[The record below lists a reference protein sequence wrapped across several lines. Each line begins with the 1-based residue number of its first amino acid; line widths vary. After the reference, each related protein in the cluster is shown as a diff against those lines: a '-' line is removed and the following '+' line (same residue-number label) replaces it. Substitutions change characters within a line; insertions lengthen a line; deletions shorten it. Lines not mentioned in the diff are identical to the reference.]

1 MVDRN
6 KDYRVEVRKTHE
18 ETGFTNSWYPATII
32 TPRTNPLKKRK
43 CNKNKEE
50 EQQNKDNSSTVVV
63 EYQTNIF
70 ISGQTNKKK
79 RQVERVDRSLIRPLP
94 PSHTEPQL
102 DKPFEPNDV
111 VDVLN
116 DDGVWCTGVVLSLH
130 NDNCSVFFKETP
142 DVKDFHLS
150 KLRPHWDW
158 VEQQWVISPKQ
169 EILYSKFKPGTSVEL
184 RHNMVA
190 HAWIPATIIGEK
202 GTDSVVVRYDKNN
215 KAVKIT
221 VHLDMIR
228 PQPPQL
234 SNDKDFKL
242 MEKVDAFCESSYW
255 LVGTITSIL
264 LQRKYAVN
272 FGTYKNRNEIVYNH
286 SQLRFHLDWV
296 NGQWITNSG
305 EVISTPIKQIPATKD
320 IESPSYSGCEFNVA
334 DNEIPCSTNKDDVQ
348 IKELLFSATAMNGLS
363 LFSSCYFITLI
374 IMMMMMMKLF
384 RYGFADEEAG
394 SPKSNGNVEEFG
406 NSNMLVE
413 FDISGLLSFEE
424 GDQNQN
430 SKIEKRREQYELQT
444 ANSQGNTNEER
455 KSTPFVKRSNVWEM
469 VESFE
474 VFQKLPQKPHF
485 HPLLNE
491 EDDEFEREALALSYM
506 VKFAVLI
513 EKVFNLGK
521 DVSMAEIDY
530 LIAQLFEMGK
540 LGFEVNVVKNNLN
553 EWKMKKVELEELK
566 IQITLHNE
574 KKVKIDEE
582 LKILE
587 KKQSLLMSQSA
598 YEEEQ
603 VSKLIAE
610 ATKINEAFSSIMESS
625 KFCYDQ

>member
-18 ETGFTNSWYPATII
+18 ETGFTNAWYPATII

-50 EQQNKDNSSTVVV
+50 EQQNKDNSSTVV
-63 EYQTNIF
+63 
-70 ISGQTNKKK
+70 
-79 RQVERVDRSLIRPLP
+79 
-94 PSHTEPQL
+94 
-102 DKPFEPNDV
+102 
-111 VDVLN
+111 
-116 DDGVWCTGVVLSLH
+116 
-130 NDNCSVFFKETP
+130 ETP

-272 FGTYKNRNEIVYNH
+272 FGTYKNRNEIVFNH

-305 EVISTPIKQIPATKD
+305 EVISTPTKQIPATKD

-334 DNEIPCSTNKDDVQ
+334 DSEIPCSTNKDDIQ
-348 IKELLFSATAMNGLS
+348 IKELLFSATAMN
-363 LFSSCYFITLI
+363 
-374 IMMMMMMKLF
+374 
-384 RYGFADEEAG
+384 DEEAD

-430 SKIEKRREQYELQT
+430 SKTEKRKEQYELQV